1 MAFYAGWALIW
12 TLVLVLLTAIGFA
25 SVLTNSE
32 VIFNVRDMVG
42 EMEELRQYFEVQLR
56 CYEMFIVGALRI
68 RVSQCQKYRCA
79 DSSDRKWGLC
89 RDDGYFEA
97 AWSSAARE
105 FPEADVSACHVRVG
119 MRKTGATTYS
129 MEPSS

>member
-1 MAFYAGWALIW
+1 MIW
-12 TLVLVLLTAIGFA
+12 TLILVLLTAIGFA

-79 DSSDRKWGLC
+79 DSSDRK
-89 RDDGYFEA
+89 
-97 AWSSAARE
+97 
-105 FPEADVSACHVRVG
+105 
-119 MRKTGATTYS
+119 
-129 MEPSS
+129 